1 MTENVNKKKKSTYY
15 LALIFRPDPGDTT
28 VASLNGIKPY
38 RGPTASLPYIATD
51 SLFALPLMD
60 NTQYRHRL
68 VTVAARLQSWLAQ
81 AAALRRE
88 REWERGL
95 NPTAAR
101 TGLKFWA
108 WFARRPALYHLAT
121 WLAFPLLAVA
131 GGRKRR
137 FGFLP
142 LAGGWVRHRDMPAP
156 QGRTFMQQWRDRDAL
171 KQGSPL

>member
-88 REWERGL
+88 REWERALAAGEIIA
-95 NPTAAR
+95 TAADSVGGGR
-101 TGLKFWA
+101 CVGCESTEVTMLFLPC
-108 WFARRPALYHLAT
+108 RHLITCHRCVMFRHCHAH
-121 WLAFPLLAVA
+121 FLAV
-131 GGRKRR
+131 
-137 FGFLP
+137 
-142 LAGGWVRHRDMPAP
+142 HR
-156 QGRTFMQQWRDRDAL
+156 QF
-171 KQGSPL
+171 